1 MLTYKKTS
9 FHIILVFIRILDV
22 KIFLFKLM
30 YRCARKSLTYVV
42 LCVYS

>member
-1 MLTYKKTS
+1 MLTYKETS

-22 KIFLFKLM
+22 KMFLFKLM
-30 YRCARKSLTYVV
+30 YKYARKPLTYVV